1 MALFIS
7 IILLHFPMSKALS
20 ALTDN
25 LPLFGKLLHC
35 LLYRCYESAC
45 FCNYLFLIEPIILG

>member
-1 MALFIS
+1 
-7 IILLHFPMSKALS
+7 MSKALS
-20 ALTDN
+20 TLTDN

-45 FCNYLFLIEPIILG
+45 FCNYLFLIEPIILDQKLNYLIFQNIF